1 MKRLLIIVLVFI
13 SLQLTAQKT
22 ITNTENFTVEGAVKQ
37 IKTFSLQD
45 LAGLTVKEKD
55 SIVITNHLL
64 ERKSALKNIKG
75 VLLKDVLGILSI
87 DQNNPKLLSEY
98 YIVCIAADNYK
109 VVFSWNEIF
118 NNETGSQV
126 LIVTEHDGKKNVEM
140 NDRIALLTLNDE
152 ATGRRYVKGLQKIII
167 ERVKN
172 KYENKYSFI
181 WSAC

>member
-37 IKTFSLQD
+37 VKTFSLQD

-75 VLLKDVLGILSI
+75 VLLKDVLGIPI
-87 DQNNPKLLSEY
+87 N
-98 YIVCIAADNYK
+98 
-109 VVFSWNEIF
+109 
-118 NNETGSQV
+118 
-126 LIVTEHDGKKNVEM
+126 
-140 NDRIALLTLNDE
+140 
-152 ATGRRYVKGLQKIII
+152 
-167 ERVKN
+167 
-172 KYENKYSFI
+172 
-181 WSAC
+181 